1 MKRRILIIEDDASIC
16 RMVRDGLEYNGFT
29 VDFVAEG
36 NKALSAI
43 RSFAPDLILLDL
55 MLPGLDGYEICRC
68 VAEGQTPL
76 PIIVLSARRQCS
88 DKVKA
93 LQFGADDY
101 VTKPFFFDE
110 LLARIEALLRRT
122 NPVPKT
128 FALGSVAIDLA
139 QLSAHKS
146 GKRLDLTHREFEL
159 LRFLLI
165 HHDTVVTRDQLLR
178 SVWGYDEVP
187 MTRTVDH
194 FVARLRA
201 KIEDDP
207 HHPRYLHTVYG
218 DGYKL
223 TPKG

>member
-1 MKRRILIIEDDASIC
+1 MKRRIMIIEDDPSIS
-16 RMVRDGLEYNGFT
+16 RVVRDGLEYNGFAVECVT
-29 VDFVAEG
+29 EG
-36 NKALSAI
+36 NKALAAI

-68 VAEGQTPL
+68 VAEGPTPT
-76 PIIVLSARRQCS
+76 PMIILSARSQCS

-93 LQFGADDY
+93 LHIGADDY
-101 VTKPFFFDE
+101 VTKPFLFDE
-110 LLARIEALLRRT
+110 LLARIDALLRRT
-122 NPVPKT
+122 NPVPKK
-128 FALGSVAIDLA
+128 FALGDVQIDLT
-139 QLSAHKS
+139 QLIALKA
-146 GKRLDLTHREFEL
+146 GQRLDLTHREFEL

-165 HHDTVVTRDQLLR
+165 HRDNVVTREQLLR

-194 FVARLRA
+194 FIARLRA

-223 TPKG
+223 TPKD

>member
-1 MKRRILIIEDDASIC
+1 MKQRILIIEDDPSIS
-16 RMVRDGLEYNGFT
+16 RMVCDGLEYHRFI
-29 VDFVAEG
+29 VACVAEG
-36 NKALSAI
+36 NKALNAI

-68 VAEGQTPL
+68 VAEGPS
-76 PIIVLSARRQCS
+76 PVPMIILSARSQCS

-110 LLARIEALLRRT
+110 LLARIDALLRRT
-122 NPVPKT
+122 QPIPKT
-128 FALGSVAIDLA
+128 FALGDVQIDLA
-139 QLSAHKS
+139 QLTAFKS
-146 GKRLDLTHREFEL
+146 GKQLELTHREFEV
-159 LRFLLI
+159 LRFLLV
-165 HHDTVVTRDQLLR
+165 HHDNVVTRERLLR
-178 SVWGYDEVP
+178 SVWGYGEVP
-187 MTRTVDH
+187 TTRTVDH
-194 FVARLRA
+194 FIARLRH